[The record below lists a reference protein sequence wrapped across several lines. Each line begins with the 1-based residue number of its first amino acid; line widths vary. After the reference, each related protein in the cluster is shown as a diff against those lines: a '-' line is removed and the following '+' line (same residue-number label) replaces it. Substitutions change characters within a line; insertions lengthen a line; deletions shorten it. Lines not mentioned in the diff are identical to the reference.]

1 MSGGVYI
8 SMNTRDVLLKM
19 VLDSQER
26 VRDLETFSKQVD
38 DNEVKETFQEFAEQ
52 TGLQSRRIR
61 ELLDKYENN
70 TRNGIH

>member
-1 MSGGVYI
+1 
-8 SMNTRDVLLKM
+8 MNTRDVLLKM

-38 DNEVKETFQEFAEQ
+38 DNEVKEAFQEFAEQ

-61 ELLDKYENN
+61 ELLGKYENN

>member
-1 MSGGVYI
+1 
-8 SMNTRDVLLKM
+8 MNTRDVLLKM
-19 VLDSQER
+19 ALDSQER

-38 DNEVKETFQEFAEQ
+38 DNEVKEAFQEFAEQ

-70 TRNGIH
+70 MRNGIH

>member
-1 MSGGVYI
+1 
-8 SMNTRDVLLKM
+8 MNTRDVLLKM

>member
-1 MSGGVYI
+1 
-8 SMNTRDVLLKM
+8 MNTRDVLLKM
-19 VLDSQER
+19 ALDSQER

-38 DNEVKETFQEFAEQ
+38 DNEVMEAFQEFAEQ

-70 TRNGIH
+70 MRNGIH

>member
-1 MSGGVYI
+1 
-8 SMNTRDVLLKM
+8 MNTRDVLLKM

-26 VRDLETFSKQVD
+26 VRDLENFSKQVN
-38 DNEVKETFQEFAEQ
+38 DNEVKEVFQEFAEQ

-70 TRNGIH
+70 TRNGMY

>member
-1 MSGGVYI
+1 
-8 SMNTRDVLLKM
+8 MNTRDVLLKM

-38 DNEVKETFQEFAEQ
+38 DNEVREAFKEFAEQ
-52 TGLQSRRIR
+52 TGMQSRRIR

-70 TRNGIH
+70 MRNGIH

>member
-1 MSGGVYI
+1 
-8 SMNTRDVLLKM
+8 MNTRDVLLKM
-19 VLDSQER
+19 ALDSQER

-38 DNEVKETFQEFAEQ
+38 DNEVREAFQEFAEQ

-70 TRNGIH
+70 MRNGIH